1 MRRWYWMEQYRISMA
16 AARVNAHLTQED
28 VAKAMKLNKS
38 TIISWEHGRIIPKP
52 AQFRMYC
59 EIVGAPE
66 DIIILPGK

>member
-1 MRRWYWMEQYRISMA
+1 MAQYKISMA
-16 AARVNAHLTQED
+16 AARVNANLTQED

-38 TIISWEHGRIIPKP
+38 TIISWERGRITPKP

-66 DIIILPGK
+66 DIIILPKK